1 MLIDIVRIHRAKKHL
16 SIYVELFGRT
26 FYVAV

>member
-1 MLIDIVRIHRAKKHL
+1 MLIDIVRIRRAKKRL
-16 SIYVELFGRT
+16 SVYVELFGRT

>member
-1 MLIDIVRIHRAKKHL
+1 MLIDIRRISRAHKRL